1 MYTDPDL
8 NEDQFDERF
17 RQSLDNTF
25 LIFTGPRTYLE
36 ILLDQSRPQFFF
48 FDPEMVPTKED
59 VLDLIYI
66 YEDFEEYEKCGE
78 LLNLVNQFE

>member
-1 MYTDPDL
+1 LYTDPDL

-25 LIFTGPRTYLE
+25 LIFTGQRTYLE

>member
-25 LIFTGPRTYLE
+25 LIFTGQRTYLE

-48 FDPEMVPTKED
+48 FDPEIVPSKED

-78 LLNLVNQFE
+78 LLNLVNQFK

>member
-25 LIFTGPRTYLE
+25 LIFTGQRTYLE

-48 FDPEMVPTKED
+48 FDPEIVPTKED

-66 YEDFEEYEKCGE
+66 YEDLEEYEKCGE
-78 LLNLVNQFE
+78 LLNLVNQFK

>member
-25 LIFTGPRTYLE
+25 LIFTGQRTYLE

-48 FDPEMVPTKED
+48 FDPETVPTKED

>member
-25 LIFTGPRTYLE
+25 LIFTGQRTYLE

-48 FDPEMVPTKED
+48 FDPEMIPTKED

>member
-8 NEDQFDERF
+8 NEDQFNERF

-25 LIFTGPRTYLE
+25 SIFTGQRTYLE
-36 ILLDQSRPQFFF
+36 ILLDQSRPHFFF
-48 FDPEMVPTKED
+48 FDPETVPTKED

-66 YEDFEEYEKCGE
+66 YEDLEEYEKCGE

>member
-1 MYTDPDL
+1 LYTDPDL

-25 LIFTGPRTYLE
+25 LIFTGQRTYLE

-48 FDPEMVPTKED
+48 FDPETVPTKED

-78 LLNLVNQFE
+78 LLNLVNQFK

>member
-25 LIFTGPRTYLE
+25 LIFTGQRTYLE